1 MDPRLMKETDDL
13 YGPLEWRLP
22 EAHAI
27 YWAQVGLGQS
37 KKSDLITLRRVIYQS
52 MHMMVLRGKLT
63 SIDPLRFG
71 PDFSKVEQANAAYEL
86 MIRDDT
92 EQKDA
97 IKRAHRNF
105 LKELVYLLYANNHL
119 SEASRWFKYVHELY
133 PDAITAGVTLD
144 QFALER
150 LTGDLSQ
157 IGHDRTKDVL
167 VGLIKQYY
175 FNLAMDED
183 DRAAGFELFARK
195 LWNHYADSVK
205 GQTQRLGMP
214 PLDEMKRTIRDEF
227 LDPTNGLPA
236 DAAARLRTKLN
247 LPPAGAARAQK

>member
-1 MDPRLMKETDDL
+1 MDPKLMKEVDER

-27 YWAQVGLGQS
+27 YWAQVGLTQS
-37 KKSDLITLRRVIYQS
+37 KKSDLITLRRVVYQS

-71 PDFSKVEQANAAYEL
+71 PDFSKIDQANAAYEQ

-105 LKELVYLLYANNHL
+105 LRELVYLLYANNHVA
-119 SEASRWFKYVHELY
+119 EAGRWFKYVRDAY
-133 PDAITAGVTLD
+133 PDAIPATMNLD
-144 QFALER
+144 QFALGR
-150 LTGDLSQ
+150 LTGAFSQ
-157 IGHDRTKDVL
+157 MSHDTTKDIL
-167 VGLIKQYY
+167 QGLIKQYY

-195 LWNHYADSVK
+195 LWNNYADSIK

-214 PLDEMKRTIRDEF
+214 PLDEMKRGIRDE
-227 LDPTNGLPA
+227 LLNPTNGLPV

-247 LPPAGAARAQK
+247 LPPPGAARAEK